1 MYYLELN
8 ICTTTYNL
16 LQKWFSWLL
25 ERYGHSG
32 DKIVPLMVM
41 LTQCVYYRSVAA
53 TAAAAATV
61 AAAAAGAVKW
71 SEKNNAF

>member
-41 LTQCVYYRSVAA
+41 LTLCVYYRSVAA
-53 TAAAAATV
+53 TAAATATV

>member
-8 ICTTTYNL
+8 ICSTTYNL

-41 LTQCVYYRSVAA
+41 LTLCVYYRSIAAA
-53 TAAAAATV
+53 TADATGAAAAE
-61 AAAAAGAVKW
+61 VKL
-71 SEKNNAF
+71 SEKNDAF

>member
-41 LTQCVYYRSVAA
+41 LTLCVYYRSVAA
-53 TAAAAATV
+53 TAAATATV
-61 AAAAAGAVKW
+61 AAAGTVKW

>member
-8 ICTTTYNL
+8 ICSTTYNL

-41 LTQCVYYRSVAA
+41 LTLCVYYRSVAA

-61 AAAAAGAVKW
+61 AAAGTVKW

>member
-8 ICTTTYNL
+8 TCTTPYNL

-41 LTQCVYYRSVAA
+41 LTLCVYYRSV
-53 TAAAAATV
+53 AAAAATV
-61 AAAAAGAVKW
+61 AAATAAAVKW